1 MWRKAGL
8 PALAVGLAAAASAA
22 TPAFAEERSC
32 RGVMGA
38 IKVDDLRVPDGASC
52 RLNGTRIE
60 GSLRVER
67 RATLN
72 ASRIRVVGNVHAEG
86 AAAVNVAASRI
97 GGRIDVVQSGRSRL
111 NRTVVGSDVQ
121 YFENRGSIRI
131 SRNRIDGNLQC
142 KANSPAPRG
151 GRNVVQG
158 NKEDQCSR
166 L

>member
-1 MWRKAGL
+1 MWRKAGMT
-8 PALAVGLAAAASAA
+8 ALAVALTTAASIA

-38 IKVDDLRVPDGASC
+38 IKVDDLRVPHGASC
-52 RLNGTRIE
+52 KLNGTRIE

-67 RATLN
+67 GARLN

-86 AAAVNVAASRI
+86 AATVNVAASRI
-97 GGRIDVVQSGRSRL
+97 GGRIDILQSGRSML
-111 NRTVVGSDVQ
+111 KRTFVKGDVQ

-151 GRNVVQG
+151 GRNDVQG

>member
-1 MWRKAGL
+1 MT
-8 PALAVGLAAAASAA
+8 ALTVGLAGAASIA

-32 RGVMGA
+32 RGAIGA
-38 IKVDDLRVPDGASC
+38 IKVDDLRVPEGASC
-52 RLNGTRIE
+52 KLNGTRIE

-67 RATLN
+67 GARLN

-97 GGRIDVVQSGRSRL
+97 GGRIDIVQGGRSRL
-111 NRTVVGSDVQ
+111 HRTIVNGDVQ
-121 YFENRGSIRI
+121 YFENRGSISI

-142 KANSPAPRG
+142 KANSPGPKG